1 VDSVRVGQLLKSFEP
16 LIFQTWVHLT
26 KIDAEVPI
34 EIDTLVNLG
43 AVCTSSLAWRI
54 MSVHVLPIWS
64 NGAILLP
71 VIFDICNTINVEN
84 RHEDILV
91 LIKKSYPRFVFFDS
105 ALLQQLEHLV
115 DIKGGRDQLT
125 CMSGSG
131 HED

>member
-1 VDSVRVGQLLKSFEP
+1 MDSVRVGQLLKSFEP

-64 NGAILLP
+64 NSAILLP

-91 LIKKSYPRFVFFDS
+91 LIKKCFPRFVFFDS